1 MQIVRAQGALMRS
14 FRMTGVLVFFL
25 GAAAMAQAPTYQ
37 PVGTV
42 RQIMLGIVKPT
53 SDIIFKVA
61 GEAPKDEKEWAE
73 VQNSALTL
81 AETGN
86 LLLLPGRAKDNG
98 EWRKNA
104 KALIAAGSLAF
115 KAANAKDANALSDI
129 GDKIDETCEGCHAIY
144 VPKPPQ

>member
-1 MQIVRAQGALMRS
+1 MR
-14 FRMTGVLVFFL
+14 FVRMTGALLFFL
-25 GAAAMAQAPTYQ
+25 AAATMAQAPTYQ

-61 GEAPKDEKEWAE
+61 GEAPKDEKGWAA
-73 VQNSALTL
+73 VQNSALML

-86 LLLLPGRAKDNG
+86 LLLLPGRAKDSNG
-98 EWRKNA
+98 VWRKNA

-115 KAANAKDANALSDI
+115 KAAQAKDANALTDI
-129 GDKIDETCEGCHAIY
+129 GDKIDETCEGCHAQY
-144 VPKPPQ
+144 LPKPPQ